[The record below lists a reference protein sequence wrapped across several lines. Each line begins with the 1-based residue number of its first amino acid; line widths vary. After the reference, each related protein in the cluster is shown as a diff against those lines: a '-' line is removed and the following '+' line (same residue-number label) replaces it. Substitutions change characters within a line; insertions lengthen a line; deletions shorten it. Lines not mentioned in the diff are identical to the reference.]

1 MATSASKI
9 VTESAKYFTIR
20 VPDSDGELNF
30 VARSRSVIGI
40 SAPSYIPQTD
50 FAKNNLLGILHLPG
64 RKYLLMKPSAHG
76 VAFALVSYFGTT
88 SLNFCAQFDAV
99 LPRVHDSCCVTHA
112 VDVVS
117 TDVLG
122 CCASRKTVDAGVH

>member
-30 VARSRSVIGI
+30 VARSRSLIGI
-40 SAPSYIPQTD
+40 SAPSCIPQTD

-64 RKYLLMKPSAHG
+64 RRYLLMKPSAQQG
-76 VAFALVSYFGTT
+76 VAFALLSYFRTT

-117 TDVLG
+117 TDVLS
-122 CCASRKTVDAGVH
+122 CCAS